1 MVESYRVAASQELT
15 VISTMVRQM
24 VELMH
29 QTELGEME
37 CSWHNRRLR
46 ISRDGITT
54 DLGIALATPAS
65 YGAAIERADAPP
77 ALPITVTCP
86 FVGVARLLGPAEE
99 AGRHNL
105 TGSQVAGTQVRRGQ
119 TVMAVEMMTI
129 RRAIP
134 APRAGRVVQFL
145 VQDGQPVEFDQ
156 PLFMIE

>member
-29 QTELGEME
+29 QTDLGEME

-54 DLGIALATPAS
+54 DLGIALATPAL
-65 YGAAIERADAPP
+65 YGAPVERADAAP

-86 FVGVARLLGPAEE
+86 FVGVARLLGSAE
-99 AGRHNL
+99 G
-105 TGSQVAGTQVRRGQ
+105 AGTQVRRGQ

-134 APRAGRVVQFL
+134 APRAGRVAQIL

>member
-29 QTELGEME
+29 QTDLGEME

-46 ISRDGITT
+46 ISRDGIRP

-65 YGAAIERADAPP
+65 YGAPVERVDAPP

-86 FVGVARLLGPAEE
+86 FVGVARLVGAT
-99 AGRHNL
+99 AG
-105 TGSQVAGTQVRRGQ
+105 APVRRGQ

-134 APRAGRVVQFL
+134 ALRAGRVAQFL

>member
-1 MVESYRVAASQELT
+1 MVESYRITASQELT

-24 VELMH
+24 VDLMH

-46 ISRDGITT
+46 ISRDGIRT

-65 YGAAIERADAPP
+65 QGAPVERADAPP
-77 ALPITVTCP
+77 APPITVTCP
-86 FVGVARLLGPAEE
+86 FVGVARLVGVADA
-99 AGRHNL
+99 AGGHTL
-105 TGSQVAGTQVRRGQ
+105 PGVPLIGAQVRRGQ

-134 APRAGRVVQFL
+134 APRAGRVTQFL

>member
-1 MVESYRVAASQELT
+1 MVESYRATAPQELA

-24 VELMH
+24 AELMQ

-46 ISRDGITT
+46 ISRDGVQA
-54 DLGIALATPAS
+54 DMGIALAAPAPS
-65 YGAAIERADAPP
+65 DALVEMADPPP
-77 ALPITVTCP
+77 APMMTVKCP
-86 FVGVARLLGPAEE
+86 FVGVARLGAPADE
-99 AGRHNL
+99 AGGHIL
-105 TGSQVAGTQVRRGQ
+105 TGVHVRRGQ
-119 TVMAVEMMTI
+119 TVMTVEMMTI

-134 APRAGRVVQFL
+134 APRAGRVAQFL